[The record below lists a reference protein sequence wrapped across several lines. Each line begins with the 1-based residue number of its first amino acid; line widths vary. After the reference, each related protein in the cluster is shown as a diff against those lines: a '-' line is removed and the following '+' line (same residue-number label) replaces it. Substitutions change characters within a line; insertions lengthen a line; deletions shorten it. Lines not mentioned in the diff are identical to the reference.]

1 MFKRFFYWAYF
12 RGSLFSEGLI
22 IGGNFAFQNGLNLAM
37 KTASINCLWAYL
49 RQGLL
54 SKGYLRLRCG
64 GLIFIILL
72 CILFYFILFY
82 FIFYFL
88 FFIFY
93 FFLGGGAYYRNFAVY
108 DFHIFTLSSSS
119 FTGILCIH
127 TMTTLSWLVS
137 SSGKSA
143 APVLQRSWV
152 QICNC

>member
-1 MFKRFFYWAYF
+1 M
-12 RGSLFSEGLI
+12 GLSSGGLI
-22 IGGNFAFQNGLNLAM
+22 IGRIFASEIWRAYFREGLF
-37 KTASINCLWAYL
+37 
-49 RQGLL
+49 LL
-54 SKGYLRLRCG
+54 FYYV
-64 GLIFIILL
+64 
-72 CILFYFILFY
+72 FYFILFY
-82 FIFYFL
+82 FY
-88 FFIFY
+88 FY
-93 FFLGGGAYYRNFAVY
+93 FFFRGGAYNWNFTVY